1 MAKGENIYKRKDG
14 RWEGRYK
21 KGYDKMGK
29 IRYGY
34 CYGHSYREVKEK
46 VSQVRSG
53 AFRYI
58 VHNTPEKEKTF
69 NVYCDQW
76 MAIKHQSLKQS
87 TIAKYHF
94 LLEKHIRPALGNYAV
109 LNITSDILEK
119 FSYELL
125 YQKNLAPKT
134 VRDVL
139 AVVHEILGFIRKNP
153 ENPLPLIAI
162 TYPKVERKELRILS
176 IEEQQQLTGYLL
188 YDTDSYKFAVLLSL
202 LTGLRIG
209 EICGLRWENIS
220 LDTKLLT
227 VTHTVQRIKNPD
239 SVASART
246 ILTLGTPKTSTS
258 KRTIPF
264 TEGLEGLF
272 RSFYKEK
279 PDTFVLTGTKNFTE
293 PRTLQR
299 KLKKY
304 THELGMQD
312 VHFHTLR
319 HTFATRC
326 VELGCDI
333 KTLSEILGH
342 ANVSIT
348 MNRYVHPSLE
358 LKRKNMEKLE
368 QAGFLAPSSS
378 PSQNLESTENNR
390 EKDSLSQSK

>member
-21 KGYDKMGK
+21 KGYDKTGK

-34 CYGHSYREVKEK
+34 CYGRSYREVKEK

-53 AFRYI
+53 AFCYVVRS
-58 VHNTPEKEKTF
+58 TPGKEETF
-69 NVYCDQW
+69 GIYCDQW
-76 MAIKHQSLKQS
+76 MAAKYQSLKQS

-94 LLEKHIRPALGNYAV
+94 LLEKHIRPSLGNYAV
-109 LNITSDILEK
+109 QNITSDVLEK

-125 YQKNLAPKT
+125 YQKKLAPKT

-139 AVVHEILGFIRKNP
+139 VVVHEILGFIRKNP
-153 ENPLPLIAI
+153 ENPLPLVAI
-162 TYPKVERKELRILS
+162 TYPKVERKELRVLS

-188 YDTDSYKFAVLLSL
+188 HDTDGYKFAVLLSL

-239 SVASART
+239 PAASPQT
-246 ILTLGTPKTSTS
+246 ILTLGTPKTPTS

-264 TEGLEGLF
+264 TDGLADLF
-272 RSFYKEK
+272 RTFYKGK
-279 PDTFVLTGTKNFTE
+279 PDTFVLTGTKTFIE

-304 THELGMQD
+304 TCELGMQE

-342 ANVSIT
+342 ANISIT

-358 LKRKNMEKLE
+358 LKRKNMGKLE
-368 QAGFLAPSSS
+368 QAGFLAPSPS
-378 PSQNLESTENNR
+378 PSR
-390 EKDSLSQSK
+390 E